1 MKNMLQSINVA
12 NVEIKVNYKFDNL
25 EEPIILTIVENI
37 KKGFNQKLDRYI
49 EKHSKDDT
57 EAHLNFQ
64 LAKNNKSLY
73 DGNFNFKIWTE
84 NVIYK
89 RENFKNILD
98 LVTHF
103 FDHAKEQLSKK

>member
-1 MKNMLQSINVA
+1 MLQSISVN

-25 EEPIILTIVENI
+25 EDPIINTIFENI
-37 KKGFNQKLDRYI
+37 EKGFTQKLDRYI
-49 EKHSKDDT
+49 EKHTKEDT
-57 EAHLNFQ
+57 EAHLN
-64 LAKNNKSLY
+64 LHMSKNNKWLY
-73 DGNFNFKIWTE
+73 DGNFNFKLWSE

-89 RENFKNILD
+89 REWFKNILD